1 VDGDISYDIPN
12 VQFDDEGFMIEQGA
26 DVCDDEEPLPL
37 EQSPDPQSFKKQ
49 MKENQREDLE
59 PPTYD
64 AHSFFGEQANGSPDV
79 MRGLKESQVSDVSLK
94 QSPTQ
99 HDDKPVF
106 EDNYSD

>member
-49 MKENQREDLE
+49 MKENQR
-59 PPTYD
+59 
-64 AHSFFGEQANGSPDV
+64 
-79 MRGLKESQVSDVSLK
+79 
-94 QSPTQ
+94 
-99 HDDKPVF
+99 
-106 EDNYSD
+106 